1 MVLVLKRGAT
11 KAEMAALEEKFRER
25 SRLSKGVDTRKF
37 CGVIK
42 LKEDPLVIQKKMR
55 GTRFVLVTN

>member
-1 MVLVLKRGAT
+1 
-11 KAEMAALEEKFRER
+11 MAALEEKFRER

>member
-11 KAEMAALEEKFRER
+11 KKDMENIYLKLQVTNGANTK
-25 SRLSKGVDTRKF
+25 KY

-42 LKEDPLVIQKKMR
+42 LKEDPLPIQKKWGMN
-55 GTRFVLVTN
+55 GNKFML